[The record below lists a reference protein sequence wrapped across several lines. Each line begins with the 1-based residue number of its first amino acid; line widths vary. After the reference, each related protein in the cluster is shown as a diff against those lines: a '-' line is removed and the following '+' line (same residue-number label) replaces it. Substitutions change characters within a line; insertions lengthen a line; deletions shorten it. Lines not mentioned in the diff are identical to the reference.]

1 MNILLVL
8 HPPGFKILVKVFD
21 LDFNKYKSSNVI
33 IKLGTIFTD
42 SYITVK
48 KQALKFTLYK
58 VAFRFSR
65 F

>member
-1 MNILLVL
+1 MCKNSS
-8 HPPGFKILVKVFD
+8 PPGFKILVKVFD
-21 LDFNKYKSSNVI
+21 LGFNKYKSSNVI

-42 SYITVK
+42 SYLTVK

-58 VAFRFSR
+58 VASRFSR